1 MCSKREVR
9 ESVRKHF
16 EEERDDFAFQRERER
31 EGKKSSKRR
40 TRSPPGVC
48 GCWCAVP
55 FAVSF
60 GFDARSPIVFVKSK
74 SKRECCWTEERR
86 RKKKRKRLWKRVFFY
101 DDDDDNR
108 LFRALKNGHFLF
120 ACFFLCSLF
129 SPSSITLSRREE
141 EDTIPKG
148 LSTDTKRTLC
158 MRLGNDEH
166 ER

>member
-1 MCSKREVR
+1 M
-9 ESVRKHF
+9 
-16 EEERDDFAFQRERER
+16 
-31 EGKKSSKRR
+31 KKNSKRR

-86 RKKKRKRLWKRVFFY
+86 RKKSGSDFGREFFLMTTTMNDSCPKKRTFSFC
-101 DDDDDNR
+101 
-108 LFRALKNGHFLF
+108 F
-120 ACFFLCSLF
+120 CFFLCSLF

>member
-1 MCSKREVR
+1 MKHQKADAVAQLFVLTSQVAR
-9 ESVRKHF
+9 RKG
-16 EEERDDFAFQRERER
+16 EGRGSR

-86 RKKKRKRLWKRVFFY
+86 RKKKRKRLWKRVFFD

-129 SPSSITLSRREE
+129 SPSSITLSEERRRRY
-141 EDTIPKG
+141 DSKG
-148 LSTDTKRTLC
+148 SLHRYKTHFVYAVRKR
-158 MRLGNDEH
+158 
-166 ER
+166 